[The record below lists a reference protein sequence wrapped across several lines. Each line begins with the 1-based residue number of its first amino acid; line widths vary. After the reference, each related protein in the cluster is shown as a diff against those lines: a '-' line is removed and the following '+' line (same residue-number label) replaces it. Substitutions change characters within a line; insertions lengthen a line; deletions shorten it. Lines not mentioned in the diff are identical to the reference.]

1 MFASKVDASGGVGGG
16 GVGVGNVN
24 HASANCNP
32 DLLRE
37 RKLSSTSSSGGGTMK
52 NKWVKAFKSIK
63 VGKEPTVEPRYF
75 PFQSNI

>member
-1 MFASKVDASGGVGGG
+1 MFASKVDAGGGMPGGG
-16 GVGVGNVN
+16 GVGSIGIGLGNPGSN
-24 HASANCNP
+24 A

-63 VGKEPTVEPRYF
+63 VGKEPTLEPRYD
-75 PFQSNI
+75 PII